1 MSREVGTQ
9 PDERLVKIETTLWGA
24 YGTNGLNSQVRRQSE
39 QIGELFARDETLRRD
54 IDKQLDQL
62 GERMEAGFTEL
73 YRLMVTIMASVVVS
87 AVGIVVTL
95 LLTNV
100 VG

>member
-9 PDERLVKIETTLWGA
+9 PDERLAKIETTLWGA
-24 YGTNGLNSQVRRQSE
+24 WGTNGLNSQVRRHSE
-39 QIGELFARDETLRRD
+39 QIDELFARDEALRQD
-54 IDKQLDQL
+54 IDRQLDAL
-62 GERMEAGFTEL
+62 GERMENGFGQL
-73 YRLMVTIMASVVVS
+73 YRLLISLLASVVVS

-100 VG
+100 AG